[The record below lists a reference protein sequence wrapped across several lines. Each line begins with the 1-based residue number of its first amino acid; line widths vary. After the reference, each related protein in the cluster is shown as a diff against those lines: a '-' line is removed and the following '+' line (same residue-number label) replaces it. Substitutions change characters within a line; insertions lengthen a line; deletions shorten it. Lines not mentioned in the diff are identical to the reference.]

1 MERTPQECFE
11 KLLNAYSHNYDLTRD
26 VETEEGGSFPAMAH
40 YFLRDEHY
48 LVRRDKQ
55 FYATEQHDY
64 TYFHVADHLDAAGAK
79 ALTERTL
86 KAGLAAIH
94 PHKEHM
100 SSFVTLVVL
109 AETIDPEAKKV
120 LKKTRFHK
128 NYRLALHGWMEY
140 HIAAMECSTRTFLSN
155 PAGRGARKTLEANFG
170 PKLPWRRS
178 ASETK
183 IMKEGECFHERIST
197 SHHQR
202 RCAARRLC
210 ALWPLAVQAVGRRRA

>member
-1 MERTPQECFE
+1 MRSQAGVLSGLPGRGRPLPRRFLLETAGPTDEAEDGMERTPQECFE
-11 KLLNAYSHNYDLTRD
+11 KLLNAYSHNYDLTKD
-26 VETEEGGSFPAMAH
+26 VETEEGGHFPAMAH

-64 TYFHVADHLDAAGAK
+64 TYFHVAEHLDAVGAK

-140 HIAAMECSTRTFLSN
+140 HVAAMECSTRTFLSN

-170 PKLPWRRS
+170 SK
-178 ASETK
+178 
-183 IMKEGECFHERIST
+183 
-197 SHHQR
+197 
-202 RCAARRLC
+202 
-210 ALWPLAVQAVGRRRA
+210 

>member
-64 TYFHVADHLDAAGAK
+64 TYFHVAEHLDAAGAK
-79 ALTERTL
+79 ALAERTL

-170 PKLPWRRS
+170 PK
-178 ASETK
+178 
-183 IMKEGECFHERIST
+183 
-197 SHHQR
+197 
-202 RCAARRLC
+202 
-210 ALWPLAVQAVGRRRA
+210 

>member
-11 KLLNAYSHNYDLTRD
+11 KLMNAYSHNYDLTRD
-26 VETEEGGSFPAMAH
+26 VEAEGARFPAMAH

-64 TYFHVADHLDAAGAK
+64 TYFYVAGHLDAAQAQ
-79 ALTERTL
+79 ALLDRTL
-86 KAGLAAIH
+86 QAGLAQIK

-100 SSFVTLVVL
+100 SSFVTLVIL
-109 AETIDPEAKKV
+109 AETIDPEAKKL

-128 NYRLALHGWMEY
+128 NYRLSLHGWMEY

-155 PAGRGARKTLEANFG
+155 PAGRAVRKTLEANF
-170 PKLPWRRS
+170 
-178 ASETK
+178 AS
-183 IMKEGECFHERIST
+183 
-197 SHHQR
+197 Q
-202 RCAARRLC
+202 
-210 ALWPLAVQAVGRRRA
+210 

>member
-1 MERTPQECFE
+1 MRSQAGVLSGLPGRGPPLPRRFLLETAGPTDEAEDGMERTPQECFE
-11 KLLNAYSHNYDLTRD
+11 KLLNAYSHNYDLTKD

-64 TYFHVADHLDAAGAK
+64 TYFHVAGHLDAAGAK

-86 KAGLAAIH
+86 KAGLAAIR

-128 NYRLALHGWMEY
+128 NYRLSLHGWMEF
-140 HIAAMECSTRTFLSN
+140 HIAAMECSTRSFLSN
-155 PAGRGARKTLEANFG
+155 PAGRGARKTLEANF
-170 PKLPWRRS
+170 
-178 ASETK
+178 ASK
-183 IMKEGECFHERIST
+183 
-197 SHHQR
+197 
-202 RCAARRLC
+202 
-210 ALWPLAVQAVGRRRA
+210 

>member
-1 MERTPQECFE
+1 MERTPQECFD
-11 KLLNAYSHNYDLTRD
+11 KLMNAYSHHYDITRD
-26 VETEEGGSFPAMAH
+26 VRVKGLRFPAMAH

-64 TYFHVADHLDAAGAK
+64 TYFYVTDHLDAAGAK
-79 ALTERTL
+79 DLAGRTL
-86 KAGLAAIH
+86 QAGLAQIK

-109 AETIDPEAKKV
+109 AQTLDPEAKKV
-120 LKKTRFHK
+120 LKRTRFHK

-155 PAGRGARKTLEANFG
+155 PAGRGARKTLEANF
-170 PKLPWRRS
+170 
-178 ASETK
+178 
-183 IMKEGECFHERIST
+183 
-197 SHHQR
+197 
-202 RCAARRLC
+202 AAK
-210 ALWPLAVQAVGRRRA
+210 

>member
-1 MERTPQECFE
+1 MRSQAGVLSGLPGRGRPLPRRFLLETAGPTDEAEDGMERTPQECFE
-11 KLLNAYSHNYDLTRD
+11 KLLNAYSHNYDLTKD
-26 VETEEGGSFPAMAH
+26 VETEEGGHFPAMAH

-64 TYFHVADHLDAAGAK
+64 TYFHVAEHLDAVGAK

-128 NYRLALHGWMEY
+128 N
-140 HIAAMECSTRTFLSN
+140 
-155 PAGRGARKTLEANFG
+155 
-170 PKLPWRRS
+170 
-178 ASETK
+178 
-183 IMKEGECFHERIST
+183 
-197 SHHQR
+197 
-202 RCAARRLC
+202 
-210 ALWPLAVQAVGRRRA
+210 

>member
-1 MERTPQECFE
+1 MRSQAGVLSGLPGRGRPLPRRFLLETAGPKVVAEDGIERTPQECVE
-11 KLLNAYSHNYDLTRD
+11 KLQNAYSHNYDHTKD

-86 KAGLAAIH
+86 KAGLAAIR

-128 NYRLALHGWMEY
+128 NYRLSLHGWMEF
-140 HIAAMECSTRTFLSN
+140 HIAAMECSTRSFLSN
-155 PAGRGARKTLEANFG
+155 PAGRGARKTLEANF
-170 PKLPWRRS
+170 
-178 ASETK
+178 ASK
-183 IMKEGECFHERIST
+183 
-197 SHHQR
+197 
-202 RCAARRLC
+202 
-210 ALWPLAVQAVGRRRA
+210 